1 MSLIDLAF
9 AGVFIGVMLYYSPL
23 LTLVVLAALPAYVA
37 LMLAAMPVFRR
48 RLNERFARGAGGCKS
63 DVNERRPSLELVM
76 SVTVKEIGSADGDT
90 GCCGFDRRKGRV
102 IVHSAVCKE
111 NLLPTAAAHV
121 QRRKIVEGAGRAK
134 AREQPAILLV
144 PEAMWLQSLFLLRL
158 AGSRCLLGNTRGGRL
173 LFRSVLCASGWRSR
187 EDNKKQRAE
196 EPDSLQVRHF
206 DAAVLHSRI
215 AHYRSWDGDS
225 LAKNVALPC
234 CRIRNGIRPSVV
246 IPCWWRYLEI

>member
-1 MSLIDLAF
+1 MAF
-9 AGVFIGVMLYYSPL
+9 SNARFIPCHWEARFARTFLRPERPGRTKRL
-23 LTLVVLAALPAYVA
+23 
-37 LMLAAMPVFRR
+37 RR
-48 RLNERFARGAGGCKS
+48 GSRMGGLEAVIARGAGGGKS

-76 SVTVKEIGSADGDT
+76 SATVKEIGSADGDT
-90 GCCGFDRRKGRV
+90 GCCGFDRCKGRV

-121 QRRKIVEGAGRAK
+121 QRRKIVEGAGRAQ
-134 AREQPAILLV
+134 AREQPAILFV
-144 PEAMWLQSLFLLRL
+144 PEAMWLQSIFLLRL
-158 AGSRCLLGNTRGGRL
+158 ADSRGLLGNTRGGRL
-173 LFRSVLCASGWRSR
+173 LFRSVLRASGWRSR
-187 EDNKKQRAE
+187 EHNKKQRAE
-196 EPDSLQVRHF
+196 EADSLQVRHF

-215 AHYRSWDGDS
+215 AYYRSWDGDS